1 MKNKNNYTASDHTF
15 VICAYKESK
24 YLKNCIRSLEN
35 QTMKSKILI
44 ATSTDNA
51 YIRKIA
57 KQYHI
62 PMLVNDAP
70 SGIATD
76 WNFAYRQA
84 DTKLV
89 TIAHQDDIY
98 NSDYL
103 EEMLYAFNHARNPIL
118 GHSAYYE
125 IRDGKKVYKNRLL
138 RVKRILLLPFI
149 TRKTW
154 NSVFLRRR
162 SLSFGCGICCPSVT
176 YVKARLPEEPFAVGC
191 KADLDWEAW
200 ERYSKLPG
208 AFCYVKKPVMGHRVH
223 AESETSHVIGENNG
237 RSPEDYAMYRKFWPE
252 RMTKL
257 LMRFYQKGQDSNQ
270 L

>member
-1 MKNKNNYTASDHTF
+1 M
-15 VICAYKESK
+15 
-24 YLKNCIRSLEN
+24 
-35 QTMKSKILI
+35 
-44 ATSTDNA
+44 
-51 YIRKIA
+51 
-57 KQYHI
+57 
-62 PMLVNDAP
+62 
-70 SGIATD
+70 
-76 WNFAYRQA
+76 
-84 DTKLV
+84 
-89 TIAHQDDIY
+89 
-98 NSDYL
+98 
-103 EEMLYAFNHARNPIL
+103 
-118 GHSAYYE
+118 
-125 IRDGKKVYKNRLL
+125 
-138 RVKRILLLPFI
+138 KRILLLPFI
-149 TRKTW
+149 TRRTW

-252 RMTKL
+252 WMAKL